1 MVDANSAGAMSSQ
14 AWLDEEGDEE
24 VDEDRPLLSSG
35 SSGSSGSARE
45 SVASCSL
52 VCACACGFLAG
63 ILLRCL
69 LAVLPAPSHAA
80 LGTQKQPAGKGTW
93 PAARSRATGR
103 PWPLVMGVISR
114 ETAGHARR
122 QRLRA
127 HYGQVPDVLL
137 RFVVSEAFASGAEE
151 PDLLGV
157 PVGVGSSVTYKSLH
171 YWLLVTTLYDA
182 RYYIKTDDVRPPP
195 PRAHRLAR
203 CPWPFSPF
211 LWHQDIQSPH
221 AAITRD
227 VGFLE

>member
-1 MVDANSAGAMSSQ
+1 MSSQ
-14 AWLDEEGDEE
+14 AWLDEEADEE

-45 SVASCSL
+45 SAASCSL

-80 LGTQKQPAGKGTW
+80 LGTQNEPAGKGTW
-93 PAARSRATGR
+93 PAARSSTTDR
-103 PWPLVMGVISR
+103 PWPLMMGVISR

-127 HYGQVPDVLL
+127 HYGQVPDVLV
-137 RFVVSEAFASGAEE
+137 RFVVSEAFASGAGAEE

-157 PVGVGSSVTYKSLH
+157 PVGDGQNKPSSSVTYKSLH

-182 RYYIKTDDVRPPP
+182 RYYIKTDDVRPPRARAP
-195 PRAHRLAR
+195 PRCSWPSLTLPPQLA
-203 CPWPFSPF
+203 
-211 LWHQDIQSPH
+211 LL
-221 AAITRD
+221 
-227 VGFLE
+227 GLGLGLGLG

>member
-1 MVDANSAGAMSSQ
+1 
-14 AWLDEEGDEE
+14 
-24 VDEDRPLLSSG
+24 
-35 SSGSSGSARE
+35 
-45 SVASCSL
+45 
-52 VCACACGFLAG
+52 
-63 ILLRCL
+63 
-69 LAVLPAPSHAA
+69 
-80 LGTQKQPAGKGTW
+80 
-93 PAARSRATGR
+93 
-103 PWPLVMGVISR
+103 MGVISR

-211 LWHQDIQSPH
+211 LWHQDIQPPH